1 MKSRKE
7 QMLLRRKTL
16 FSKHSVNG
24 GFHLPILL
32 RECVCKSINKN
43 PFSVLAHKGKI
54 NPVMKRLRWKV
65 KMNEKDFLLGYD
77 QGSNFRSVTGK
88 DHDCYPTLLCN

>member
-1 MKSRKE
+1 M
-7 QMLLRRKTL
+7 
-16 FSKHSVNG
+16 G
-24 GFHLPILL
+24 GFICLSCLL
-32 RECVCKSINKN
+32 RESVCKNKN
-43 PFSVLAHKGKI
+43 PFSVLVHKGKI
-54 NPVMKRLRWKV
+54 NPVMKRLRRKV